1 MAEITAQAVNEF
13 RKKTGLGLME
23 CKALLKEADGDL
35 KKAETLAKE
44 RGLKQAELRAGRAAK
59 AGRIEVYI
67 HHDAKSGVL
76 VELNCETD
84 FVARNEEFKQL
95 AKDLA
100 LHIMAANPAYVKR
113 EDVPEEAVA
122 EQKRIFMTQVADKP
136 ANIQEKIAEGKLD
149 AWFGESV
156 LLDQKFVKDETK
168 SVRDVILAVNSRTGE
183 NISVARF
190 ARFVVGETAAETAEN
205 RSRAQHGGRWQ
216 VGSVD
221 SRQPPVVLTRPAPL
235 TPGTLLHKEFL
246 MDGNVIDGTPVVPPS
261 PAQALRRELLPAR
274 RGGHQRR
281 GGQPDRPAG
290 FPSGFARGPTGD
302 RRRRRQHPPR
312 RPVEPGLRRHQGG
325 DRPLH
330 GHDGHRDQRP
340 GPAGRA

>member
-23 CKALLKEADGDL
+23 CKKLLQEAGGDL

-76 VELNCETD
+76 IELNCETD
-84 FVARNEEFKQL
+84 FVARNDEFKQL

-122 EQKRIFMTQVADKP
+122 EQKRIFMSQVADKP
-136 ANIQEKIAEGKLD
+136 VNIQEKIAQGKID
-149 AWFGESV
+149 SWFGESV

-190 ARFVVGETAAETAEN
+190 ARFVVGD
-205 RSRAQHGGRWQ
+205 GR
-216 VGSVD
+216 
-221 SRQPPVVLTRPAPL
+221 
-235 TPGTLLHKEFL
+235 
-246 MDGNVIDGTPVVPPS
+246 
-261 PAQALRRELLPAR
+261 
-274 RGGHQRR
+274 
-281 GGQPDRPAG
+281 
-290 FPSGFARGPTGD
+290 
-302 RRRRRQHPPR
+302 
-312 RPVEPGLRRHQGG
+312 
-325 DRPLH
+325 
-330 GHDGHRDQRP
+330 
-340 GPAGRA
+340 

>member
-1 MAEITAQAVNEF
+1 MPMAEITAQAVNEF

-23 CKALLKEADGDL
+23 CKKLLKEADGDF

-44 RGLKQAELRAGRAAK
+44 RGMKQAELRAGRAAK

-100 LHIMAANPAYVKR
+100 LHIMAANPAYVRR
-113 EDVPEEAVA
+113 EDVPEEVIA
-122 EQKRIFMTQVADKP
+122 EQTRIFKSQVSDKP
-136 ANIQEKIAEGKLD
+136 ENIQEKIAQGKLD

-156 LLDQKFVKDETK
+156 LMDQKFVRDDSK

-190 ARFVVGETAAETAEN
+190 ARFVVGE
-205 RSRAQHGGRWQ
+205 GR
-216 VGSVD
+216 
-221 SRQPPVVLTRPAPL
+221 
-235 TPGTLLHKEFL
+235 
-246 MDGNVIDGTPVVPPS
+246 
-261 PAQALRRELLPAR
+261 
-274 RGGHQRR
+274 
-281 GGQPDRPAG
+281 
-290 FPSGFARGPTGD
+290 
-302 RRRRRQHPPR
+302 
-312 RPVEPGLRRHQGG
+312 
-325 DRPLH
+325 
-330 GHDGHRDQRP
+330 
-340 GPAGRA
+340 

>member
-23 CKALLKEADGDL
+23 CKKLLQEADGDI
-35 KKAETLAKE
+35 KKAQTLAKE

-67 HHDAKSGVL
+67 HHDARSGVL

-122 EQKRIFMTQVADKP
+122 EQKRIFMSQVADKP
-136 ANIQEKIAEGKLD
+136 VNIQEKIAQGKID

-190 ARFVVGETAAETAEN
+190 ARFVVGE
-205 RSRAQHGGRWQ
+205 RS
-216 VGSVD
+216 
-221 SRQPPVVLTRPAPL
+221 
-235 TPGTLLHKEFL
+235 
-246 MDGNVIDGTPVVPPS
+246 
-261 PAQALRRELLPAR
+261 
-274 RGGHQRR
+274 
-281 GGQPDRPAG
+281 
-290 FPSGFARGPTGD
+290 
-302 RRRRRQHPPR
+302 
-312 RPVEPGLRRHQGG
+312 
-325 DRPLH
+325 
-330 GHDGHRDQRP
+330 
-340 GPAGRA
+340 

>member
-23 CKALLKEADGDL
+23 CKKLLQEADGDP

-100 LHIMAANPAYVKR
+100 LHIMAANPAYVRR

-136 ANIQEKIAEGKLD
+136 VNIQEKIAQGKID

-190 ARFVVGETAAETAEN
+190 ARFVVGD
-205 RSRAQHGGRWQ
+205 GR
-216 VGSVD
+216 
-221 SRQPPVVLTRPAPL
+221 
-235 TPGTLLHKEFL
+235 
-246 MDGNVIDGTPVVPPS
+246 
-261 PAQALRRELLPAR
+261 
-274 RGGHQRR
+274 
-281 GGQPDRPAG
+281 
-290 FPSGFARGPTGD
+290 
-302 RRRRRQHPPR
+302 
-312 RPVEPGLRRHQGG
+312 
-325 DRPLH
+325 
-330 GHDGHRDQRP
+330 
-340 GPAGRA
+340 

>member
-23 CKALLKEADGDL
+23 CKKLLQEADGDL

-122 EQKRIFMTQVADKP
+122 EQKRIFMSQVADKP
-136 ANIQEKIAEGKLD
+136 VNIQEKIAQGKID
-149 AWFGESV
+149 SWFGESV

-190 ARFVVGETAAETAEN
+190 ARFV
-205 RSRAQHGGRWQ
+205 
-216 VGSVD
+216 
-221 SRQPPVVLTRPAPL
+221 
-235 TPGTLLHKEFL
+235 
-246 MDGNVIDGTPVVPPS
+246 
-261 PAQALRRELLPAR
+261 
-274 RGGHQRR
+274 
-281 GGQPDRPAG
+281 
-290 FPSGFARGPTGD
+290 
-302 RRRRRQHPPR
+302 
-312 RPVEPGLRRHQGG
+312 
-325 DRPLH
+325 
-330 GHDGHRDQRP
+330 
-340 GPAGRA
+340 